1 MAQNGYIK
9 LFRTI
14 SEWEWYKDSNTKNV
28 FIHLLVSAN
37 FEKTKFKGIEVG
49 VGQCL
54 FSLDGLGSALN
65 LSKQE
70 VRTALNHLKS
80 TRELTWVKTPYGLII
95 SIENW
100 DKYQGQS
107 TRTLTHEQH
116 NINTTST
123 QNQHRQKNIR
133 NKEYKNNKNNITPK
147 TDVSALIL
155 AFSDDVDIQNF
166 LFKWLDVR
174 KKKRQPMDAEVIRL
188 NLDQLYI
195 MAEKSGLTVTDYLS
209 EIIRRSWATFYEIP
223 PKKETKKPK
232 QESKCEASY
241 DIEEFRERSLH
252 GELKY
257 ERRNKS
263 EQS

>member
-14 SEWEWYKDSNTKNV
+14 SEWEWYKDSNTKDV

-49 VGQCL
+49 IGQCL

-80 TRELTWVKTPYGLII
+80 TREVTWKKTRYGLII

-107 TRTLTHEQH
+107 TRTLTHDQH
-116 NINTTST
+116 GINTEST
-123 QNQHRQKNIR
+123 RNQHRQKNIR

-155 AFSDDVDIQNF
+155 DFSDDDEIQSF
-166 LFKWLDVR
+166 LFKWLDIR
-174 KKKRQPMDAEVIRL
+174 KRKRLPSDEDVIRL
-188 NLDQLYI
+188 NIEQI
-195 MAEKSGLTVTDYLS
+195 VTMAEKSGLSVKDYLA
-209 EIIRRSWATFYEIP
+209 EAVRRSWGTFYEIP
-223 PKKETKKPK
+223 PKTDTETQK
-232 QESKCEASY
+232 QEIKASY
-241 DIEEFRERSLH
+241 NLQKFEENSLH

-257 ERRNKS
+257 ERKKK
-263 EQS
+263 QA